1 MVWTF
6 LQVAIGGAVGAA
18 LRYASV
24 LFATRS
30 FGGSFPIGTLS
41 VNVIGSLIM
50 GFLVIFLTQK
60 NLMNLSPLLLIGVL
74 GGFTTFSAFSLDS
87 YNLFSAGEIS
97 GAIYYLFLSIFLSIV
112 ALLLGIYLARY
123 LDG

>member
-6 LQVAIGGAVGAA
+6 LQVAIGGAVGAV

-60 NLMNLSPLLLIGVL
+60 NWMNLSPLLLIGVL
-74 GGFTTFSAFSLDS
+74 GGFTTFSAFSLDT

-97 GAIYYLFLSIFLSIV
+97 GTIYYLFFSVFLSIV

-123 LDG
+123 FVG

>member
-6 LQVAIGGAVGAA
+6 LQVAIGGAVGAV

-87 YNLFSAGEIS
+87 YNLFSVGEIS

-123 LDG
+123 LVG

>member
-6 LQVAIGGAVGAA
+6 LQVAIGGAVGAV

-123 LDG
+123 LVG

>member
-6 LQVAIGGAVGAA
+6 LQVAIGGAVGAV

-50 GFLVIFLTQK
+50 GFLVIFLTQR
-60 NLMNLSPLLLIGVL
+60 NWMNLSPLLLIGVL
-74 GGFTTFSAFSLDS
+74 GGFTTFSAFSLDT
-87 YNLFSAGEIS
+87 YNLLSAGEIS
-97 GAIYYLFLSIFLSIV
+97 GTIYYLFLSVFLSIV

-123 LDG
+123 FVG

>member
-6 LQVAIGGAVGAA
+6 LQVAIGGAVGAV

-50 GFLVIFLTQK
+50 GFLVIFLTQR
-60 NLMNLSPLLLIGVL
+60 NWMNLSPLLLIGVL
-74 GGFTTFSAFSLDS
+74 GGFTTFSAFSLDT

-97 GAIYYLFLSIFLSIV
+97 GTIYYLFLSVFLSIV

-123 LDG
+123 FVG

>member
-6 LQVAIGGAVGAA
+6 LQVAIGGAVGAV

-60 NLMNLSPLLLIGVL
+60 NWMNLSPLLLIGVL
-74 GGFTTFSAFSLDS
+74 GGFTTFSAFSLDT

-97 GAIYYLFLSIFLSIV
+97 GTIYYLFLSVFLSIV

-123 LDG
+123 FVG

>member
-6 LQVAIGGAVGAA
+6 LQVAIGGAVGAV

-50 GFLVIFLTQK
+50 GFLVIFLTQR
-60 NLMNLSPLLLIGVL
+60 NWMNLSPLLLIGVL
-74 GGFTTFSAFSLDS
+74 GGFTTFSAFSLDT

-97 GAIYYLFLSIFLSIV
+97 GTIYYLFFSVFLSIV

-123 LDG
+123 FVG